1 MITTDAVLGRLP
13 RLPSDDQVRLC
24 EAWLPSLVADAE
36 ELLPPGATVSQ
47 RRKAGDVV
55 ARTMVR
61 FLLNPLGLKAEE
73 EGDYSIERASS
84 PGVGGGP
91 ELDRTEFL
99 EAIGLGGD
107 VGVIRRTYA
116 RVRGV
121 NDDHPYGGSFQTD
134 VYG

>member
-24 EAWLPSLVADAE
+24 EAWLPSLVMDAE
-36 ELLPPGATVSQ
+36 ELLPSGATVSQ

-61 FLLNPLGLKAEE
+61 FLLNPLGLKSEG
-73 EGDYSIERASS
+73 EGDYSIERA
-84 PGVGGGP
+84 GVQGAVGGP
-91 ELDRTEFL
+91 VINQTELL

-107 VGVIRRTYA
+107 VGVIRRTYS
-116 RVRGV
+116 RTQGV
-121 NDDHPYGGSFQTD
+121 NYDYPDGWDFQTNL
-134 VYG
+134 Y

>member
-1 MITTDAVLGRLP
+1 MITVDAVLGRLP

-36 ELLPPGATVSQ
+36 DYLPQGAAVSQ

-61 FLLNPLGLKAEE
+61 FLLNPLGLKSEG
-73 EGDYSIERASS
+73 EGDYSIERA
-84 PGVGGGP
+84 GVQGAGGGP
-91 ELDRTEFL
+91 VLDQTELL

-107 VGVIRRTYA
+107 VGVIRRTYS
-116 RVRGV
+116 RPQGV
-121 NDDHPYGGSFQTD
+121 NYDCPDGWAFQTNLH
-134 VYG
+134 

>member
-1 MITTDAVLGRLP
+1 MITVDAVLGRLP

-36 ELLPPGATVSQ
+36 EYLPPGATVSQ

-61 FLLNPLGLKAEE
+61 FLLNPLGLKSEG
-73 EGDYSIERASS
+73 EGDYSIERA
-84 PGVGGGP
+84 GVQGAGGGP
-91 ELDRTEFL
+91 VLDQTELL

-107 VGVIRRTYA
+107 VGVIRRTYS
-116 RVRGV
+116 RPQGV
-121 NDDHPYGGSFQTD
+121 NVDYSYGIGFQTD
-134 VYG
+134 IY